1 MGGLDI
7 HMTDKSPRRDDS
19 ERGASELVTRR
30 GLVSGSLVL
39 AAAAIYPAMA
49 LARQGASPAGSPVSS
64 PAASPAA
71 SPVASPGV
79 GGGVVIDV
87 VNFAFEPPTLTV
99 PVGTTVTWVNVS
111 ETIHNVVDTNERF
124 VSPVLDP
131 GDSFE
136 TQVAEPGV
144 YVYVCTIHPNMEAEL
159 TVE

>member
-1 MGGLDI
+1 
-7 HMTDKSPRRDDS
+7 MTDKSPRRDDS
-19 ERGASELVTRR
+19 ERGASELFTRR

-71 SPVASPGV
+71 SPVASPVV

-136 TQVAEPGV
+136 AQVTEPGV

>member
-64 PAASPAA
+64 PAASP
-71 SPVASPGV
+71 VASPGV

-124 VSPVLDP
+124 ASPVLDP

-136 TQVAEPGV
+136 AQVTEPGV